1 MKAVFSTLAI
11 TLCLILLL
19 GGILWADVR
28 TRAVT
33 FEDSTPP
40 YAVRRAHTSTL
51 PLTAGGEVLR
61 YLFRGE
67 KTVLEY
73 LLEKAENIK

>member
-1 MKAVFSTLAI
+1 MKAFFSTLAI
-11 TLCLILLL
+11 TLCFVLLV

-33 FEDSTPP
+33 FEESTPP
-40 YAVRRAHTSTL
+40 YIRFASPAADF

-61 YLFRGE
+61 FLYRGE
-67 KTVLEY
+67 TAVLKH
-73 LLEKAENIK
+73 LLEAAENVA